1 MVRVPFCSV
10 PFPLVLEIAVPG
22 RVSQREKSE
31 IETEGRTLHGPAA
44 RLGSFPGE
52 VAAPGLGGRRR
63 PGCWRAAGR
72 CPRGALSSCPDPG
85 SSCLQDSFTLS
96 DTAPTLGATSLP
108 PLHSFPRRLPRTQFL
123 FPRGRR
129 SPQPLSCVPASGSC
143 GCSPERHRRGRPWGS
158 PRCVCQPPFSCQQVL
173 LPSPD
178 VLISGPCGRAVVL
191 LEHF

>member
-1 MVRVPFCSV
+1 MFLVPFA

-31 IETEGRTLHGPAA
+31 METEGRTLHGPAA
-44 RLGSFPGE
+44 RLGGFPGE
-52 VAAPGLGGRRR
+52 VAAPGLDGRRR
-63 PGCWRAAGR
+63 PGRQRAAGH

-85 SSCLQDSFTLS
+85 SFCLQDSFTLS

-108 PLHSFPRRLPRTQFL
+108 PLHSLPRRLPRTQFL

-143 GCSPERHRRGRPWGS
+143 DCSPERPRRGRPRGS
-158 PRCVCQPPFSCQQVL
+158 PRCVCQPPS
-173 LPSPD
+173 
-178 VLISGPCGRAVVL
+178 AVSRSS
-191 LEHF
+191 FPPQTC